1 MNAVNSPRKP
11 ASPSG
16 GPNAALLGQQ
26 LLGAGKLNER
36 DIPAIIAAQQRTKLR
51 FGETAIGLGLATEA
65 DVQEVLARQYEYPI
79 CRGDASNFSS
89 ALVAAEHPFG
99 ARSEAFRTL
108 RTQLVLRWLNERN
121 RCLAITSSRSG
132 EGASVLAA
140 NLAIVFAQAG
150 ERTLLID
157 ANFRR
162 PSQHRMFG
170 VEPRFGLSGL
180 LTGRCSV
187 ADVLTPIPLL
197 GNLFVLC
204 AGALPP
210 NPQELLNRV
219 GFSYLVETAPAEFD
233 IVIIDTPPILEF
245 ADTQLV
251 AARAG
256 SCLLSIRRDA
266 TRVADV
272 QKVKALIEPT
282 PTQFV
287 GAVISG

>member
-1 MNAVNSPRKP
+1 MKPVSSHRKAVP
-11 ASPSG
+11 PSTG
-16 GPNAALLGQQ
+16 TNPALLGQQ
-26 LLGAGKLNER
+26 LLGAGKLNEKE
-36 DIPAIIAAQQRTKLR
+36 ITAIVAAQGRTKLR
-51 FGETAIGLGLATEA
+51 FGETAIALGLATEA

-79 CRGDASNFSS
+79 SRRDSSNFSS

-108 RTQLVLRWLNERN
+108 RTQLTLRWLGEGS
-121 RCLAITSSRSG
+121 RCLAITSSRAG

-162 PSQHRMFG
+162 PNQHALFG
-170 VEPRFGLSGL
+170 IESGFGLSGL
-180 LTGRCSV
+180 LTGRCSA
-187 ADVLTPIPLL
+187 ADVLAPTPLL
-197 GNLFVLC
+197 GNLYVLC

-245 ADTQLV
+245 ADAQLV
-251 AARAG
+251 AARTGA
-256 SCLLSIRRDA
+256 CLLSVRRDI

-272 QKVKALIEPT
+272 QKVKSLFEPS

-287 GAVISG
+287 GAVMSG